1 MIQIDDPSERQLQ
14 LVGVQLETAK
24 THAAR
29 AHGRSRSQAVR
40 AVRRRAVAARCGQQ
54 EAQRDGAHRRC
65 RGSAALKKPRVA
77 GVEISLV
84 NLEDD
89 KRLESAR
96 AREDRQLPHEVVMWT
111 VVGVILAAIAAVTGI
126 VAVWP
131 TLLDIIKDW

>member
-1 MIQIDDPSERQLQ
+1 M
-14 LVGVQLETAK
+14 
-24 THAAR
+24 
-29 AHGRSRSQAVR
+29 
-40 AVRRRAVAARCGQQ
+40 
-54 EAQRDGAHRRC
+54 
-65 RGSAALKKPRVA
+65 
-77 GVEISLV
+77 

>member
-1 MIQIDDPSERQLQ
+1 
-14 LVGVQLETAK
+14 
-24 THAAR
+24 
-29 AHGRSRSQAVR
+29 
-40 AVRRRAVAARCGQQ
+40 
-54 EAQRDGAHRRC
+54 
-65 RGSAALKKPRVA
+65 
-77 GVEISLV
+77 V